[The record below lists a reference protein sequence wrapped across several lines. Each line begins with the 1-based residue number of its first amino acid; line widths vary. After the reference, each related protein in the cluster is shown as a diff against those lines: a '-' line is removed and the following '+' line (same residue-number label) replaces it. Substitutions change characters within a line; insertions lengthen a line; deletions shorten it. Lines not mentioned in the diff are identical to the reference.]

1 MRPRARRLA
10 LSCAALIAAAAA
22 SAAPAGTQGTIV
34 LRGTDIQYLHPFTLS
49 RDADVVWSCPRCAA
63 AAANSTFDTVQVQ
76 SVINALNHTH
86 GTSFLPRG
94 HYTGVIVDG
103 SGAWTITLRPA
114 RKRKTARS
122 YVLTGVDGEYLK
134 PLTITHTSTLTWSC
148 PHCTESVFIFDT
160 NQIQGIVN
168 TGYTTHGTTTIHK
181 GHYTGITVQ
190 AAGPWTIT
198 IR

>member
-10 LSCAALIAAAAA
+10 LSCAALFAAAAA
-22 SAAPAGTQGTIV
+22 SAALAGTPGTIV

-49 RDADVVWSCPRCAA
+49 RDADVVWSCPGCAA
-63 AAANSTFDTVQVQ
+63 ANFTFDTVQVQ

-168 TGYTTHGTTTIHK
+168 TGNTTHGTTTIYK
-181 GHYTGITVQ
+181 GHYTGISVQ

>member
-1 MRPRARRLA
+1 MRPKARRRV

-49 RDADVVWSCPRCAA
+49 RDADVAWSCPRCAA
-63 AAANSTFDTVQVQ
+63 ANFTFDTVQIQ
-76 SVINALNHTH
+76 GVINALNHTH
-86 GTSFLPRG
+86 GTSFLPHG

-103 SGAWTITLRPA
+103 NGAWTITLRPA
-114 RKRKTARS
+114 RKRTTARS
-122 YVLTGVDGEYLK
+122 YLLTGVDGEYLK
-134 PLTITHTSTLTWSC
+134 PLTITHTSTLTWTC
-148 PHCTESVFIFDT
+148 PGCTEGTFIVDT

-168 TGYTTHGTTTIHK
+168 TGNTTHGTTTIHK
-181 GHYTGITVQ
+181 GHYTGIIVQ

-198 IR
+198 IH

>member
-1 MRPRARRLA
+1 MWPRARRLA
-10 LSCAALIAAAAA
+10 LSCAALIAATVA
-22 SAAPAGTQGTIV
+22 SAAPASTQGTIV
-34 LRGTDIQYLHPFTLS
+34 LRGVDIQDPRPFTLS
-49 RDADVVWSCPRCAA
+49 RDADVVWSCPGCAA
-63 AAANSTFDTVQVQ
+63 ANFTFDTVQVQ

-86 GTSFLPRG
+86 GTSFLPHG
-94 HYTGVIVDG
+94 HYTGVLVDG

-168 TGYTTHGTTTIHK
+168 TGNTTHGTTTIYK
-181 GHYTGITVQ
+181 GHYTGISVQ

-198 IR
+198 IH